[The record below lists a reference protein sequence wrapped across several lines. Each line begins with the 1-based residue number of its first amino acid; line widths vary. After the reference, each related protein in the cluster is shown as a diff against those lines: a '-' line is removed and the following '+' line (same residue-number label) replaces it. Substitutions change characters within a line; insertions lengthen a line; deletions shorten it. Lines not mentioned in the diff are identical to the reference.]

1 MMKNTKDLIGVLKV
15 VFIMTA
21 VLLFSEV
28 SQAHAGP
35 HGNDECTVSVG
46 NMELRLNGYQ
56 FKGSNPDRHYC
67 RHFPHL
73 GQTIIKIDSV
83 STDLSGYTI
92 ELQLLKRN
100 SWLGLILNIDDAFSV
115 IKQQPLQYFSRQ
127 VVSID
132 SDIQLIDIY
141 MIRLRLHAP
150 GGTITEQQLMFVV
163 GFPFAQIMVGIAVI
177 LLLLIGFVSLRQLI
191 AKRQQQ

>member
-1 MMKNTKDLIGVLKV
+1 
-15 VFIMTA
+15 
-21 VLLFSEV
+21 
-28 SQAHAGP
+28 
-35 HGNDECTVSVG
+35 
-46 NMELRLNGYQ
+46 MELRLNGYQ

-150 GGTITEQQLMFVV
+150 GGTITEQQLMFLV
-163 GFPFAQIMVGIAVI
+163 GFPFAQIMVGIAAI

>member
-1 MMKNTKDLIGVLKV
+1 MENIKNLNGLLKI

-21 VLLFSEV
+21 ALFFSEL
-28 SQAHAGP
+28 SHAHAGP
-35 HGNDECTVSVG
+35 HGNDECIVTVG
-46 NMELRLNGYQ
+46 NVELRLNGYQ

-83 STDLSGYTI
+83 STDLSEFAI

-100 SWLGLILNIDDAFSV
+100 SWLGLVLNADDAFSV

-132 SDIQLIDIY
+132 SDIQSIDVY
-141 MIRLRLHAP
+141 MINLRLHAP
-150 GGTITEQQLMFVV
+150 DGTITEQQFMFVV

-191 AKRQQQ
+191 TKRQQQ

>member
-1 MMKNTKDLIGVLKV
+1 MENTKNLNGVFKV
-15 VFIMTA
+15 AFIIVVT
-21 VLLFSEV
+21 LFFSEFAL
-28 SQAHAGP
+28 AHAGP
-35 HGNDECTVSVG
+35 HGNDECTVTVG
-46 NMELRLNGYQ
+46 DTELRLNGYQ

-83 STDLSGYTI
+83 STDLSGSAI

-100 SWLGLILNIDDAFSV
+100 SWLGLILNTDDAFSV
-115 IKQQPLQYFSRQ
+115 IKRQPLQYFSRQ

-132 SDIQLIDIY
+132 SDIQSIDIY

-150 GGTITEQQLMFVV
+150 GGTITEQQFMFVV

-191 AKRQQQ
+191 TKRQQQ

>member
-1 MMKNTKDLIGVLKV
+1 MMKNTKDLIGVLKI

-28 SQAHAGP
+28 SRAHAGP
-35 HGNDECTVSVG
+35 HGNDECIVSVG

-83 STDLSGYTI
+83 STDLSGYAI

-100 SWLGLILNIDDAFSV
+100 SWLGLILNTDDAFSV
-115 IKQQPLQYFSRQ
+115 IKQQPLQHFSRQ

-132 SDIQLIDIY
+132 NDIQSIDVY
-141 MIRLRLHAP
+141 MIKLRLHASD
-150 GGTITEQQLMFVV
+150 GMSTEQQFIFVV

-177 LLLLIGFVSLRQLI
+177 LLLLIGLVSLRQLI
-191 AKRQQQ
+191 TKRQQQ

>member
-1 MMKNTKDLIGVLKV
+1 MLKI
-15 VFIMTA
+15 VFIITA
-21 VLLFSEV
+21 ALFFSEIAL
-28 SQAHAGP
+28 AHAGP
-35 HGNDECTVSVG
+35 HGNDECTVKVG
-46 NMELRLNGYQ
+46 NTELRLNGYQ

-83 STDLSGYTI
+83 STDLSGSAI

-100 SWLGLILNIDDAFSV
+100 SWLGLVLNSDDAFSV

-132 SDIQLIDIY
+132 SDIPSLDVY
-141 MIRLRLHAP
+141 MIKLRLHTSD
-150 GGTITEQQLMFVV
+150 GKITEQSFMFVV
-163 GFPFAQIMVGIAVI
+163 GFPFAQIMVGIAV
-177 LLLLIGFVSLRQLI
+177 LLLLFIGFVFLRQLI
-191 AKRQQQ
+191 TKRQQQ

>member
-1 MMKNTKDLIGVLKV
+1 MENAKNLKAVLKIA
-15 VFIMTA
+15 FIITA
-21 VLLFSEV
+21 TLFFSEFAL
-28 SQAHAGP
+28 AHAGA
-35 HGNDECTVSVG
+35 HGNDECTVAVG
-46 NMELRLNGYQ
+46 NTELRLNGYQ

-73 GQTIIKIDSV
+73 GQTIIKVDSV
-83 STDLSGYTI
+83 SADLSDFAI

-100 SWLGLILNIDDAFSV
+100 SWLGLVSNADDAFTV

-132 SDIQLIDIY
+132 SDIQSIDVY

-150 GGTITEQQLMFVV
+150 GGTITEQQFMFLV

-191 AKRQQQ
+191 AKRQQR

>member
-1 MMKNTKDLIGVLKV
+1 MKNTKDLNGVFKT
-15 VFIMTA
+15 VFIIAAT
-21 VLLFSEV
+21 LFFSEFAL
-28 SQAHAGP
+28 AHAGP
-35 HGNDECTVSVG
+35 HGNDECTVTVG
-46 NMELRLNGYQ
+46 DTELRLNGYQ

-83 STDLSGYTI
+83 STDLSEFAI

-100 SWLGLILNIDDAFSV
+100 SWLGLISNADDAFSV
-115 IKQQPLQYFSRQ
+115 IKQQPFQYFSRQ

-132 SDIQLIDIY
+132 SDIQSIDVY
-141 MIRLRLHAP
+141 MIKLRLHALD
-150 GGTITEQQLMFVV
+150 GTITEQQFMFVV

>member
-1 MMKNTKDLIGVLKV
+1 MENTKNLKGVLKI
-15 VFIMTA
+15 VFIIA
-21 VLLFSEV
+21 AALFFSEFAL
-28 SQAHAGP
+28 AHAGP
-35 HGNDECTVSVG
+35 HGNDECTITVA
-46 NMELRLNGYQ
+46 NTELRLNGYQ

-83 STDLSGYTI
+83 STDLSEFAI

-100 SWLGLILNIDDAFSV
+100 SWLGLVLNADDAFSV

-132 SDIQLIDIY
+132 SDIQSIDVY
-141 MIRLRLHAP
+141 MINLRLHAP
-150 GGTITEQQLMFVV
+150 DGTITEQQFMFVV

>member
-1 MMKNTKDLIGVLKV
+1 MESTKNLNGLLKI
-15 VFIMTA
+15 VFITTA
-21 VLLFSEV
+21 ALLFSAV
-28 SQAHAGP
+28 THAHAGP
-35 HGNDECTVSVG
+35 HGNDECTVTVG
-46 NMELRLNGYQ
+46 NTELRLNGYQ

-83 STDLSGYTI
+83 STDLSGFAI

-100 SWLGLILNIDDAFSV
+100 SWLGLVLNADDAFSV

-132 SDIQLIDIY
+132 SDIQAIDVYKIK
-141 MIRLRLHAP
+141 LRLHASD
-150 GGTITEQQLMFVV
+150 GTITEQSFMFVV

-177 LLLLIGFVSLRQLI
+177 LLLLIGLVSLRQLI
-191 AKRQQQ
+191 TKRQQQ

>member
-1 MMKNTKDLIGVLKV
+1 MKNTKDLNGALKTA
-15 VFIMTA
+15 FIIA
-21 VLLFSEV
+21 AALFFSEV
-28 SQAHAGP
+28 SHAHAGP
-35 HGNDECTVSVG
+35 HGNDECTVTVA
-46 NMELRLNGYQ
+46 NTELRFNGYQ

-83 STDLSGYTI
+83 SADLSGFAI

-100 SWLGLILNIDDAFSV
+100 SWLGLISNTDDAFSV
-115 IKQQPLQYFSRQ
+115 IKQRPLQYFSRQ

-132 SDIQLIDIY
+132 SDIQSIDVY
-141 MIRLRLHAP
+141 MIKLRLHAP
-150 GGTITEQQLMFVV
+150 DGTITEQQFMFVV